1 MKRDSCNGEIAATTR
16 NLAQVWRSGW
26 DVSRC
31 RSDSSDRGGRPRR
44 HSEQRAGSSCQRAAN
59 LDHHVI
65 EPVGNGSNG
74 SNGAA
79 GVNGAKSAAGR
90 HRGAG
95 GLFVGPAARKPAGPR
110 GSSESHRGLIPGRR
124 RPRRPR
130 VSPHRHE
137 TGRPPGPTL
146 CPVSCHSGPGPSR
159 LRASDSGKAREKFN

>member
-16 NLAQVWRSGW
+16 NLAQAWRSGW
-26 DVSRC
+26 DVSPC
-31 RSDSSDRGGRPRR
+31 RSDSAGRGGGPRR

-59 LDHHVI
+59 LDHRVI
-65 EPVGNGSNG
+65 EPVGGD
-74 SNGAA
+74 GAA
-79 GVNGAKSAAGR
+79 GVNCAKSAAG
-90 HRGAG
+90 GIAASAAYSS
-95 GLFVGPAARKPAGPR
+95 VPATLKPAGPR
-110 GSSESHRGLIPGRR
+110 GSSQSHRGLIPGRR

-146 CPVSCHSGPGPSR
+146 CPVFCHSGPGPSR